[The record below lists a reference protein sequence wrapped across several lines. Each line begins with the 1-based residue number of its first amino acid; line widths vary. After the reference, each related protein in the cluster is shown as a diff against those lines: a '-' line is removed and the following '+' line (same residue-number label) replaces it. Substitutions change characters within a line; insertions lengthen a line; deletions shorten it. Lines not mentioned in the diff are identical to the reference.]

1 MVAEKAYHK
10 SLNKLPS
17 PNKPPSISPQGAL
30 VEGSIIAE

>member
-17 PNKPPSISPQGAL
+17 PNKPPSNKSPGGL
-30 VEGSIIAE
+30 S